1 MAGVAGRS
9 GGARTGA
16 GRKPLR
22 EKFTRQV
29 EGVEKVYAAELK
41 RSAERIIELAG
52 GGAQRV
58 EVVTKAA
65 GTLLMEDVAR
75 DGDGNPVLD
84 RGRPVRIKRPIFPD
98 VAPETMIEV
107 ERTVTELEPSL
118 AANEY
123 ITNRILGK
131 PIQAVETEM
140 SGPDG
145 GSIPL
150 SVGRALDLIYGDGD
164 PEQDAQDEATPGF
177 ED

>member
-1 MAGVAGRS
+1 MAGVVGRS

-22 EKFTRQV
+22 EKFIRQV
-29 EGVEKVYAAELK
+29 EGAEKVYAAELK
-41 RSAERIIELAG
+41 RSAERIIELAT
-52 GGAQRV
+52 GGALRV

-65 GTLLMEDVAR
+65 GTLLQDDVVR
-75 DGDGNPVLD
+75 DAAGNPVLD
-84 RGRPVRIKRPIFPD
+84 RGRPIRIKRPIFPD
-98 VAPETMIEV
+98 VDPAEMIEV
-107 ERTVTELEPSL
+107 ERTVTQMEPSL

-145 GSIPL
+145 GAIPL
-150 SVGRALDLIYGDGD
+150 SVERALDLIYGDGD
-164 PEQDAQDEATPGF
+164 GEEAGQGEATPGF